1 MSMDLMTLY
10 HRLSFGTGWLDRYG
24 GFTCNKTG
32 ADSVRERPGLLGDGH
47 GCDGSKGEEIK

>member
-1 MSMDLMTLY
+1 VIA
-10 HRLSFGTGWLDRYG
+10 RYG

-47 GCDGSKGEEIK
+47 GCDGSKSEEIK